1 MELLYFI
8 GGILTVGVLYGLNLL
23 RTVKLSHT
31 ELLARYQSQSNISSI
46 QRVELEESL
55 EDVRLMIIDI
65 QKQMEKDQ
73 YENLSSINK
82 RVSEM
87 DKILSDVGVKIT
99 RMQDETENVVNRLAS
114 DIVTV
119 RNNIKGLSEDPNF
132 LNRY

>member
-23 RTVKLSHT
+23 RTVKSSHT

-55 EDVRLMIIDI
+55 GDVRMMIIDV

-73 YENLSSINK
+73 YENLSNINK

>member
-23 RTVKLSHT
+23 RTVKSSHT

-46 QRVELEESL
+46 QRVELEEKL
-55 EDVRLMIIDI
+55 EDVNRLIIDV

-73 YENLSSINK
+73 YENLSNINK

>member
-46 QRVELEESL
+46 QRVEVDEEL
-55 EDVRLMIIDI
+55 RDMKVLIIDI

>member
-23 RTVKLSHT
+23 RTVKSSHT

-55 EDVRLMIIDI
+55 EDVRLMIIDV

-73 YENLSSINK
+73 YENLSNINK

>member
-23 RTVKLSHT
+23 RTVKSSHT

-55 EDVRLMIIDI
+55 GDVRLMIIDV

-73 YENLSSINK
+73 YENLSNINK

>member
-1 MELLYFI
+1 M
-8 GGILTVGVLYGLNLL
+8 NLL
-23 RTVKLSHT
+23 RTVKSSHT

-55 EDVRLMIIDI
+55 EDVRLMIIDV

-73 YENLSSINK
+73 YENLSNINK